1 MKNLIE
7 RYFDTPDKK
16 AKLYLLIT
24 LAQIWAVIA
33 MVIGVGIL
41 IYLLLK
47 NTGILVI
54 DSPHLIQT
62 FI

>member
-24 LAQIWAVIA
+24 IAQIWAVIA
-33 MVIGVGIL
+33 MVIGIGIL
-41 IYLLLK
+41 IYFVMK
-47 NTGILVI
+47 NVGILGIVI
-54 DSPHLIQT
+54 
-62 FI
+62 